1 MHHPEFINQNK
12 FVLLLAC
19 LITFF
24 LSTALIQDQYFEL
37 AISILF
43 AAMMILSLYM
53 IGHRKRLLII
63 GMAILG
69 GSTTLLFFSA
79 TNLPEL
85 RALRMIEILLA
96 ILFFAVLLSA
106 SLYYTIK
113 DHTITFN
120 HLCGAVCTYLFIGL
134 IWSYAYL
141 LIELLIPA
149 SFNYVIQFD
158 LLGAKSLE
166 FMYYSFVTLT
176 TLGYGDISPA
186 SDIAKTISWMEA
198 ITGQLYL
205 TMLIALLIA
214 KYVAHSQS
222 SG

>member
-1 MHHPEFINQNK
+1 MPHPEFINQNK
-12 FVLLLAC
+12 FVLLLTC

-24 LSTALIQDQYFEL
+24 LSTALIQDKYFEL
-37 AISILF
+37 AISLLF

-53 IGHRKRLLII
+53 IGHRKRLLIVST
-63 GMAILG
+63 AILG

-79 TNLPEL
+79 TSLPEL

-96 ILFFAVLLSA
+96 MAFFAVLLSA

-113 DHTITFN
+113 DRAITFN

-134 IWSYAYL
+134 TWSYTYL
-141 LIELLIPA
+141 LIELLAPT
-149 SFNYVIQFD
+149 SFNYVTQFD
-158 LLGAKSLE
+158 LLGSKSLE

-176 TLGYGDISPA
+176 TLGYGDISPV

-198 ITGQLYL
+198 VTGQLYL

-214 KYVAHSQS
+214 KYVARTQS
-222 SG
+222 NG